1 MHYKKQL
8 NILKRK
14 ELVNALEFSI
24 LQSGTH
30 STHFSL
36 QLLPSQNLKE
46 NYPISAF
53 AQSLFPTK
61 KIPKVVNLPLTNE
74 MLFEFLTPQTEQVPL
89 PIFKAI
95 MR

>member
-36 QLLPSQNLKE
+36 QLLLSLNLKE

-61 KIPKVVNLPLTNE
+61 KIPKVVNLPLIDE
-74 MLFEFLTPQTEQVPL
+74 MLFEFLTSQTEQVPF

>member
-36 QLLPSQNLKE
+36 QLLLSLNLKE

-61 KIPKVVNLPLTNE
+61 KIPKVVNLPLTDE
-74 MLFEFLTPQTEQVPL
+74 TLCLSF
-89 PIFKAI
+89 
-95 MR
+95 